1 MVKYIIV
8 IIYGRGEMPT
18 MGFLDNLL
26 DVYKRQDIDLP
37 WERTDKAE
45 VLKQQALEA

>member
-18 MGFLDNLL
+18 MGFLDNLFNIA
-26 DVYKRQDIDLP
+26 DKRELKNFNKIVDKIDSNLGSS
-37 WERTDKAE
+37 
-45 VLKQQALEA
+45 